1 MTIYEMLYRIESD
14 DNKSEYGVEP
24 LSYMALGCAR

>member
-1 MTIYEMLYRIESD
+1 MTIYEMLNRIESD